1 MDLNQATQLLSWLDE
16 EHRKDKALLMALQ
29 SQVEVQKAQ
38 LTEQARQVQEI
49 QAALARIEG
58 QLPKLEQLDI
68 ALQGFRSEFSGLMT
82 KQSADQE
89 SLEEKRIQ
97 AEKLG
102 SEAVA
107 RVIRQVQDRV
117 DALGTYENTITV
129 LRDEDAKLRSQLT
142 EAFDQLTDLS
152 KRVDVQAPR
161 LAQLEQNVPGFG
173 DSLADSRLALQDLS
187 NRYLQLKAEVDALV
201 PPLNAKIDQTQATLQ
216 ELRDRQP
223 AELDGLRAKHQD
235 QARRIDELDQ
245 DLQAVQ
251 TPMARWARQLEEFA
265 DQFERNTKTMHDLRE
280 LERTVRQQGKE
291 TIELQRI
298 AAERQRTDM
307 REWQDSQVRV
317 DEEQNIRLQQL
328 EAGLP
333 RVTEALRDLEEHLQE
348 NRQAIENS
356 ADEFWQV
363 WSTYMQGQMSLFNSM
378 VRQRGKD

>member
-68 ALQGFRSEFSGLMT
+68 AIQGFRTEFSGLMA
-82 KQSADQE
+82 KQSAEQE
-89 SLEEKRIQ
+89 GLQGKRLQ
-97 AEKLG
+97 AEKQG
-102 SEAVA
+102 SEAIA

-129 LRDEDAKLRSQLT
+129 LRDEDGKLRSQLT
-142 EAFDQLTDLS
+142 EAFDQISDLS
-152 KRVDVQAPR
+152 KRVDVQPPR
-161 LAQLEQNVPGFG
+161 LARLEQAVPGFG
-173 DSLADSRLALQDLS
+173 DRLADSRLAIEDLN

-201 PPLNAKIDQTQATLQ
+201 PSQNAKIDQTQAALQ
-216 ELRDRQP
+216 ELRDRQRP
-223 AELDGLRAKHQD
+223 ELDGLRVKHQD

-245 DLQAVQ
+245 DFKAIQ

-265 DQFERNTKTMHDLRE
+265 DQFERNSKTIHDLRE

-298 AAERQRTDM
+298 ASERQRTDM

-317 DEEQNIRLQQL
+317 DEEQNVRLQQL

-333 RVTEALRDLEEHLQE
+333 RATEALRDLEDRLQQ
-348 NRQAIENS
+348 NRQALEDY
-356 ADEFWQV
+356 ADEFWQA
-363 WSTYMQGQMSLFNSM
+363 WSTYMQGQTSLFDSM